1 LEFINRL
8 RSTGMKISEM
18 KEYTRLRNM
27 GDATITERKNI
38 LEEHLDSID
47 SEIKKLSEV
56 RNYVAMKIEIY
67 KKMEDKI
74 NGKGQQ
80 ITTGV

>member
-38 LEEHLDSID
+38 LEEHLDSIV
-47 SEIKKLSEV
+47 K
-56 RNYVAMKIEIY
+56 
-67 KKMEDKI
+67 
-74 NGKGQQ
+74 
-80 ITTGV
+80 

>member
-1 LEFINRL
+1 
-8 RSTGMKISEM
+8 MKISEM